1 MASEEI
7 DQFISQSLTEI
18 GERSGDIEAVF
29 QVAADRWVVALKDE
43 RQVDV
48 GLNEL
53 ARRLYLS
60 MEIGQP
66 RPDDLHRVMRALL
79 TYNLMWQES
88 DGTRAAMAAD
98 DGPASLIAD
107 IPLSDL
113 SDAGMQ
119 AAIAALSRNA
129 EIWRSFIEGEMTA
142 QPDIDASNHIRA

>member
-1 MASEEI
+1 MANEEI
-7 DQFISQSLTEI
+7 DQFISESLAQI

-66 RPDDLHRVMRALL
+66 RPDDLQRVMRALL
-79 TYNLMWQES
+79 TYNLMWQEG
-88 DGTRAAMAAD
+88 DGTRAAMASD

-113 SDAGMQ
+113 SNVGMQ
-119 AAIAALSRNA
+119 SAIAALSRNA
-129 EIWRSFIEGEMTA
+129 EIWRAFVEGEMTA
-142 QPDIDASNHIRA
+142 QPDFEPSTHIRA